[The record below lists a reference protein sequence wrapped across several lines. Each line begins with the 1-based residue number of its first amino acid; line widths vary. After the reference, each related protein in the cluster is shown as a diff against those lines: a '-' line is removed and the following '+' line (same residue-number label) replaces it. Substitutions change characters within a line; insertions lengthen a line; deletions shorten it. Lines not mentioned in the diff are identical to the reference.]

1 VEGKLDSFLEVD
13 VELELIQIDSDWPVF
28 GTFRH
33 FFIHSKRLKKQEI
46 LFELKMIEKTGRSEP
61 YGNLSDAT
69 SNVNFWEAQKMSLKT
84 FINNQLKKTEQFQK
98 DIGFAGLHINDRRE
112 VRSYEMIKSGKTGN
126 YFSEGQTRIY
136 PSGLNE
142 PLKGD

>member
-1 VEGKLDSFLEVD
+1 MEGKLDSFLEVD

-46 LFELKMIEKTGRSEP
+46 LFEVKMIEKTGRSEP

-69 SNVNFWEAQKMSLKT
+69 SNVNFWRHKRCLSK
-84 FINNQLKKTEQFQK
+84 
-98 DIGFAGLHINDRRE
+98 
-112 VRSYEMIKSGKTGN
+112 
-126 YFSEGQTRIY
+126 
-136 PSGLNE
+136 PS
-142 PLKGD
+142 